1 MSLNPPHIQ
10 HSLTQTVMSSG
21 LMIGALRKGNTGD
34 QILEILDALV
44 GLQNDIETLKEND
57 MDPMEYGTL
66 GYTEF

>member
-1 MSLNPPHIQ
+1 
-10 HSLTQTVMSSG
+10 MSSG

-44 GLQNDIETLKEND
+44 GLQNDIETLKELD

-66 GYTEF
+66 GDTEF